1 MRRPSNRQLCCSFIV
16 LTGLWL
22 VTPRA
27 GAQIPQPPTS
37 AGQPS
42 SFVVDSSELGA
53 VLPPAAGT
61 RSDKQA
67 VVTTVKARKAKK
79 TPSAPTTTIG
89 LRVLEPNAAP
99 AAAASATGTASA
111 TATTRTADGGAIAES
126 VWAAL
131 RKCESGGN
139 YAINTGNGYYGAYQF
154 APGTWRK
161 LGYSG
166 LPHEASPDTQDEA
179 ARKLQNQQGW
189 APWPACTRKLGL
201 R

>member
-1 MRRPSNRQLCCSFIV
+1 MRRPSNRQLRCSFIV

-27 GAQIPQPPTS
+27 GAQVPQPPTS

-61 RSDKQA
+61 RSEKQA

-79 TPSAPTTTIG
+79 TASAPTTTIG

-99 AAAASATGTASA
+99 AAAASATA
-111 TATTRTADGGAIAES
+111 TARTADGGAIAES
-126 VWAAL
+126 VWADL

-166 LPHEASPDTQDEA
+166 LPHEATPDTQDEA

>member
-1 MRRPSNRQLCCSFIV
+1 MRRPSNRQLRCACIV

-27 GAQIPQPPTS
+27 GAQVPQPPAT

-42 SFVVDSSELGA
+42 SFVLDTSELGA
-53 VLPPAAGT
+53 VLPLAATTPSVPG
-61 RSDKQA
+61 SA
-67 VVTTVKARKAKK
+67 VVTTVKARKVKK
-79 TPSAPTTTIG
+79 KSLAATTTIQA
-89 LRVLEPNAAP
+89 RVLEQGAATSVAAP
-99 AAAASATGTASA
+99 ANASASTSG
-111 TATTRTADGGAIAES
+111 GGAIPES

-131 RKCESGGN
+131 RKCESGGT

-154 APGTWRK
+154 AAGTWRK

-166 LPHEASPDTQDEA
+166 LPHEATPATQDEA
-179 ARKLQNQQGW
+179 ARKLQSQQGW

>member
-1 MRRPSNRQLCCSFIV
+1 MRRPSNRQLSCSLFV

-27 GAQIPQPPTS
+27 GAQVPQPPAA

-42 SFVVDSSELGA
+42 SFVVDSSELGVVPSPVA
-53 VLPPAAGT
+53 RTSSGNGPAT
-61 RSDKQA
+61 
-67 VVTTVKARKAKK
+67 VTTVKARKAKK
-79 TPSAPTTTIG
+79 TASSATTTIQV
-89 LRVLEPNAAP
+89 RVLESSSVPTAG
-99 AAAASATGTASA
+99 ATDA
-111 TATTRTADGGAIAES
+111 TARATDGGAIAES

-139 YAINTGNGYYGAYQF
+139 YAINSGNGYYGAYQF
-154 APGTWRK
+154 AAGTWRK

-166 LPHEASPDTQDEA
+166 LPHEASAATQDEA
-179 ARKLQNQQGW
+179 ARKLQSQQGW